1 MGSKSGEFV
10 LSILFMDPKSGEF
23 VLPILFMGPNAG
35 EFVFLILLLMGLKT
49 GESISIL
56 GILKMF

>member
-1 MGSKSGEFV
+1 MG
-10 LSILFMDPKSGEF
+10 PNAGEF

-35 EFVFLILLLMGLKT
+35 EFVLLILLWMGLKT

-56 GILKMF
+56 GILIMF